1 MRSNMGAARYRSP
14 ACAGGLAGRILGRV
28 SWQIRVAAALLLASL
43 LRMSDGDAFWAD
55 LLPTLITAAAVA
67 TAAAMVLRARL
78 ARR

>member
-1 MRSNMGAARYRSP
+1 M
-14 ACAGGLAGRILGRV
+14 